1 MRPPIMSRDQ
11 AVAAVAAATKER
23 DNIQANLLE
32 LEDSFGKRML
42 AGATLAGQTRRRW
55 ARADAQLTRLWE
67 IFNEY
72 SAAVDRAAGLVA
84 NLRRSAETKLAEVS
98 EILSGPSVRLA
109 RAPSTSAV
117 PEITSDGSAGLT
129 LLGAVAQMRR
139 AYIEVTSVCAAAQSV
154 WDEVSDGL
162 QQARAKL
169 DEAASQSAGLADDT
183 LAGPL
188 AAAQATLAGLRET
201 LNNDP
206 LALWIGR
213 RVDTSRLDRLNKQV
227 TAVTARVAEIARL
240 RRDADARI
248 AQVTA
253 AVAAAQ
259 AAWQDAVTARERSA
273 TKIAAATGGQAG
285 PPLPDVAALAGR
297 LAGLAELRAT
307 GRWSRLAA
315 ELDAIGKLA
324 GAATHGCRDAE
335 QAAAAGLERR
345 DELRGLLDAYKA
357 KAASLGAAEN
367 AELEALHRQARDV
380 LWSAPCD
387 LGAASAAVTSYQQAV
402 LALGRRP

>member
-42 AGATLAGQTRRRW
+42 AGAKLAGQTRQRW
-55 ARADAQLTRLWE
+55 ATADAQLARLWE
-67 IFNEY
+67 IFNAY
-72 SAAVDRAAGLVA
+72 SAAVDRAAELVA
-84 NLRRSAETKLAEVS
+84 NLRRSPEAKLAEVS
-98 EILSGPSVRLA
+98 GILSGPSVRLA
-109 RAPSTSAV
+109 RAPSQLTV
-117 PEITSDGSAGLT
+117 REITSDGSADLT

-139 AYIEVTSVCAAAQSV
+139 AYTEVTGVCTAAQSV
-154 WDEVSDGL
+154 WDEVADGL

-169 DEAASQSAGLADDT
+169 DEAASQPAGLADDS
-183 LAGPL
+183 LAGAL
-188 AAAQATLAGLRET
+188 AAAQATLAGVRET

-206 LALWIGR
+206 LALWVGG
-213 RVDTSRLDRLNKQV
+213 RVDTSRLDRLNEQV
-227 TAVTARVAEIARL
+227 ATVTARVAEIARL
-240 RRDADARI
+240 RQDADGRI
-248 AQVTA
+248 AAVTA

-273 TKIAAATGGQAG
+273 AKIAAATGQDGA
-285 PPLPDVAALAGR
+285 PLPDVAALAGR
-297 LAGLAELRAT
+297 LAGLSELRAA

-315 ELDAIGKLA
+315 ELDAIEKLA
-324 GAATHGCRDAE
+324 AAATRGCRDAE
-335 QAAAAGLERR
+335 QAAAAGLDRR

-367 AELEALHRQARDV
+367 AELDALYGQARTE

-387 LGAASAAVTSYQQAV
+387 LGAAATAVTSYQQAV